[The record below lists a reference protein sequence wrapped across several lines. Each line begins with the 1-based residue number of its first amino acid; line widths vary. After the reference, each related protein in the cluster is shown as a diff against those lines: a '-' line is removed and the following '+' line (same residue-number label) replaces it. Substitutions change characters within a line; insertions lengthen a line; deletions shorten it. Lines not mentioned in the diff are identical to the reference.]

1 MPVVYLL
8 RHGESE
14 SNREECYQG
23 SGESP
28 LTQQGQKEARAVSRR
43 LKKIPF
49 AAAFSSELS
58 RAYET
63 AGAIAKPHGIPVEKV
78 RGLRERSYGHWEGKR
93 FDEIEQR
100 WPVLYRRWLTHPA
113 QALIPGAETLKELQN
128 RAVHAF
134 LQLVKGFKKE
144 DSLLMVAHG
153 GWNRALLFHFLGLK
167 LDHFWHVRQTNCGL
181 NIIEVHSRPVIRMI
195 NG

>member
-1 MPVVYLL
+1 MPIVYLL

-28 LTQQGQKEARAVSRR
+28 LTKQGQREARAASRR
-43 LKKIPF
+43 LKHIPF
-49 AAAFSSELS
+49 AAAFSSDLS

-63 AGAIAKPHGIPVEKV
+63 ACAIAKPHRISVKKAK
-78 RGLRERSYGHWEGKR
+78 GLRERSYGHWEGKR

-100 WPVLYRRWLTHPA
+100 WPALYRRWLIHPA
-113 QALIPGAETLKELQN
+113 QAHIPGAETLRELQT
-128 RAVHAF
+128 RAVKTF
-134 LQLVKGFKKE
+134 RQLIQSFGKK
-144 DSLLMVAHG
+144 DPLLMVAHG

-167 LDHFWHVRQTNCGL
+167 LDHFWHIRQTNCGL
-181 NIIEVHSRPVIRMI
+181 NIIEVRSCPVIRMI